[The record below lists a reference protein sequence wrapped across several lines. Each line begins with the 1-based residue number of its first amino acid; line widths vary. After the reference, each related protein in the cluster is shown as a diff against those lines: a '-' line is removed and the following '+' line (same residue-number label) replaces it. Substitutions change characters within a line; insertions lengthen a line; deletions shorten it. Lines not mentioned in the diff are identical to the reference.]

1 MKKLFTLGTFC
12 FLLCTFTY
20 AADII
25 VLTNNTRIEAKI
37 LEVSD
42 TEIKYK
48 KASNTDGPTFIQ
60 KTDQISVVIYDDGE
74 VVSYAGNPKK
84 ASQAKETTT
93 EQPASDNKNNAATN
107 STENTTASST
117 QPKEKALKFNP
128 QPSDKYWFGLTFGY
142 VSKTVK
148 ENGLS
153 GSLLMGV
160 QNKVSPAMRFGVTM
174 NPTFKYGIG
183 LQSGVFMEY
192 AREVQ
197 SEGGGEYKQT
207 AHDITFSLPLQ
218 LSYRYELIKN
228 LSFMI
233 YTGPVFDFGAY
244 LALSTYDENPAT
256 PANKTSDNLYSES
269 SKYIGFNALWGIG
282 AGVQWSHL
290 RLNVG
295 GEFGMVAKN
304 EVGKWNKPVYI
315 TLTWL
320 F

>member
-128 QPSDKYWFGLTFGY
+128 QPSDK
-142 VSKTVK
+142 
-148 ENGLS
+148 
-153 GSLLMGV
+153 
-160 QNKVSPAMRFGVTM
+160 
-174 NPTFKYGIG
+174 
-183 LQSGVFMEY
+183 
-192 AREVQ
+192 
-197 SEGGGEYKQT
+197 
-207 AHDITFSLPLQ
+207 
-218 LSYRYELIKN
+218 
-228 LSFMI
+228 
-233 YTGPVFDFGAY
+233 
-244 LALSTYDENPAT
+244 
-256 PANKTSDNLYSES
+256 
-269 SKYIGFNALWGIG
+269 
-282 AGVQWSHL
+282 
-290 RLNVG
+290 
-295 GEFGMVAKN
+295 
-304 EVGKWNKPVYI
+304 
-315 TLTWL
+315 
-320 F
+320 